1 MKGLKTKEAI
11 SLAGIAVTTPILALA
26 ILVSARRAA
35 VADYDLLLVL
45 LSLCGAVVSGLNG
58 FGRRTT
64 KTRSA
69 EQQKPQSKR
78 RSFFLRLCVTLKP
91 SLAHQGNEGPDN
103 PKPNLE
109 GATK

>member
-1 MKGLKTKEAI
+1 MHRENTKREIHTKAHMKGLKTKEAI

-64 KTRSA
+64 KA
-69 EQQKPQSKR
+69 PAQQSREARKQEA
-78 RSFFLRLCVTLKP
+78 VIP
-91 SLAHQGNEGPDN
+91 S
-103 PKPNLE
+103 
-109 GATK
+109 

>member
-64 KTRSA
+64 KTPA
-69 EQQKPQSKR
+69 QQSCKGRNQEA
-78 RSFFLRLCVTLKP
+78 VIP
-91 SLAHQGNEGPDN
+91 S
-103 PKPNLE
+103 
-109 GATK
+109 

>member
-64 KTRSA
+64 KTPT
-69 EQQKPQSKR
+69 QQSCKGRNQEA
-78 RSFFLRLCVTLKP
+78 VIP
-91 SLAHQGNEGPDN
+91 S
-103 PKPNLE
+103 
-109 GATK
+109 